1 MNTQIC
7 TNKKQ
12 SSRLLEAGV
21 RLGTADMYL
30 DEFECPV
37 AFEYRR
43 IEKHVGQDMAFPA
56 WSLSKLIDMIPDQIE
71 CEGYN
76 YYLFILP
83 RDKEFTI
90 KYSAGSNLAKS
101 YCRESLFDAITE
113 MIEWLIKEGHLD
125 NRN

>member
-1 MNTQIC
+1 MNQIC

-43 IEKHVGQDMAFPA
+43 IEKHVGQDQLLYLLMRLDLEF
-56 WSLSKLIDMIPDQIE
+56 IE
-71 CEGYN
+71 SQTPF
-76 YYLFILP
+76 LTLV
-83 RDKEFTI
+83 
-90 KYSAGSNLAKS
+90 
-101 YCRESLFDAITE
+101 
-113 MIEWLIKEGHLD
+113 
-125 NRN
+125 